1 MTNDL
6 TNAIVAALG
15 DTPLDR
21 KRLHALA
28 VAVDDIR
35 VALANK
41 TLDAAD
47 REATIDAIVGD
58 VILVLRD
65 IREILTA
72 RPTVDADFDEILVTE
87 ERRIIKD
94 RKREAARVVA
104 MTKDKSV
111 DPLDAAF
118 DEMMANEP
126 GWTPPTGP

>member
-47 REATIDAIVGD
+47 REAAIDAIVGD

-72 RPTVDADFDEILVTE
+72 RPTVDPLV
-87 ERRIIKD
+87 
-94 RKREAARVVA
+94 
-104 MTKDKSV
+104 
-111 DPLDAAF
+111 AAF

>member
-1 MTNDL
+1 MKSEPTTVAMVDAERRRPEPKEQAMTNDL

-47 REATIDAIVGD
+47 REAAIDAIVGD

-72 RPTVDADFDEILVTE
+72 RPTVDPLV
-87 ERRIIKD
+87 
-94 RKREAARVVA
+94 
-104 MTKDKSV
+104 
-111 DPLDAAF
+111 AAF